1 MISKYL
7 LEDNYRSIV
16 KRGLIVKETTFL
28 ELLDKLHEEVG
39 ELGESY
45 FNEDDKVFDPEELAD
60 VILVCFNIAEHFQ
73 IDINRELAKKIQ
85 KNFRRAKNGE

>member
-1 MISKYL
+1 M
-7 LEDNYRSIV
+7 
-16 KRGLIVKETTFL
+16 
-28 ELLDKLHEEVG
+28 LDKLHEEVL

-45 FNEDDKVFDPEELAD
+45 FDEDEKLFDPEELAD

-85 KNFRRAKNGE
+85 KNFKRARNGE